1 MTVTVRLFAM
11 LRDQAGTGVIDVEL
25 GPDPTVGAVAR
36 RAASQAGIEQLM
48 ATLPVA
54 MALNREYADAD
65 TPVVDG
71 DELALIPPVSGGA
84 PKLLAEITGEPISL
98 DALVTFVRDP
108 RAGAIVTFQ
117 GEPRDVDRLDYEA
130 YVEMAEPRMAAIL
143 AAVAAAHGLVAIAA
157 AHRTGPVP
165 LGEASVAIAAS
176 APHRPEAFAGAR
188 EAIDRI
194 KAEVPIWKQ
203 EVSGEQSVWVVEDH
217 AQ

>member
-1 MTVTVRLFAM
+1 MTVTVRFFAM
-11 LRDQAGTGVIDVEL
+11 LREQAGTGALAVEL
-25 GPDPTVGAVAR
+25 GSDATVGAVAR
-36 RAASQAGIEQLM
+36 QAARAAGIEALM

-84 PKLLAEITGEPISL
+84 QRVQATIAGEPISL
-98 DALVTFVRDP
+98 DRLVAFVRDP

-130 YVEMAEPRMAAIL
+130 YVEMAEPRMTLIL
-143 AAVAAAHGLVAIAA
+143 AEVAAAHGLVAIVAV
-157 AHRTGPVP
+157 HRVGSVP
-165 LGEASVAIAAS
+165 IGEASVAVAAS
-176 APHRPEAFAGAR
+176 APHRPEAFGGAR
-188 EAIDRI
+188 DAIDRI
-194 KAEVPIWKQ
+194 KAEVPIWKR
-203 EVSGEQSVWVVEDH
+203 EVSGEESTWVIEDH

>member
-11 LRDQAGTGVIDVEL
+11 LREQAGTGVVDVDL
-25 GPDPTVGAVAR
+25 GPDATVGAVAR
-36 RAASQAGIEQLM
+36 QAAHQAGIEQLM
-48 ATLPVA
+48 ASLPVA

-65 TPVVDG
+65 TPVADG

-84 PKLLAEITGEPISL
+84 ANVQAEITGEPISL
-98 DALVTFVRDP
+98 DRLVGFVRDP

-117 GEPRDVDRLDYEA
+117 GEPREVDRLDYEA

-143 AAVAAAHGLVAIAA
+143 AEVAAAHGLVAIAA
-157 AHRTGPVP
+157 AHRVGAVP

-188 EAIDRI
+188 AAIDRI
-194 KAEVPIWKQ
+194 KAEVPIWKR
-203 EVSGEQSVWVVEDH
+203 EVSGAQSEWVVEDR
-217 AQ
+217 AG